1 MMATKSYKL
10 KRVGILKWFRFSMLS
25 LGIFLTANV
34 FAQLPTANEIA
45 GKMKMGWNLGNTF
58 EATCG
63 ETAWGGSIYNTMIN
77 PKGVFVYWR
86 DGFYVAVNYS
96 SNNYTI
102 NIPGTAKILVGE
114 KTRKP
119 SGVCVWSE

>member
-25 LGIFLTANV
+25 LGIFLTANF

-63 ETAWGGSIYNTMIN
+63 ETASGGAFTTQRL
-77 PKGVFVYWR
+77 PEGVFVYWR

-96 SNNYTI
+96 SYNYAI
-102 NIPGTAKILVGE
+102 NIPGTARILVGE